1 MRISEVHTAPSPPE
15 IFVYVV
21 VQDKFHTDVKTHTLA
36 VFDADDGQLT
46 NRVQVCTLM
55 FRFRLMGPKF

>member
-1 MRISEVHTAPSPPE
+1 MDPPSPPE
-15 IFVYVV
+15 IFIYIV

-46 NRVQVCTLM
+46 NRVQVRALM
-55 FRFRLMGPKF
+55 LCCEVKLFCGLAPSW